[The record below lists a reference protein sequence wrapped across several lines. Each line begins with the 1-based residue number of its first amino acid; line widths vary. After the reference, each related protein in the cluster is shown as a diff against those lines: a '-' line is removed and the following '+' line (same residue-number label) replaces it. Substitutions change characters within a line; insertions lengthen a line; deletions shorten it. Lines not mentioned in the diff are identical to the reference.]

1 MCRGRFVL
9 VFESESTL
17 NKSVMCAKCEREVFN
32 NTAPDDA
39 SKGGRRMSSIAE
51 FISQCSTISKKSE
64 RENSN

>member
-32 NTAPDDA
+32 NTAADDA
-39 SKGGRRMSSIAE
+39 KGDDEYHSAL
-51 FISQCSTISKKSE
+51 K
-64 RENSN
+64 